1 MVRVTTPTLQLA
13 SLKELSVPVPD
24 ELDAEKMRDAV
35 VSEARLKATIEKLER
50 EQTGL
55 SVDFWS

>member
-35 VSEARLKATIEKLER
+35 VSEARLQATIEKLKR
-50 EQTGL
+50 EQTCL